1 MPNTLNKLENNV
13 IVNAV
18 LNLKSKIREIPDW
31 PKKGVS
37 FKDITTLLKDREA
50 FLYAIDKLAEPYLP
64 RTTSKKAGKGSI
76 IQGKDVRGLETMP
89 DIIVGI
95 AARGFL
101 LSSGVAYKLKK
112 GLAIIRKEGK
122 LPYKTIKQKY
132 TLEYAANVF
141 EMHEDAISAGQ
152 KVAIIDDVLATGGT
166 MQATVNLI
174 ERLGG
179 KVIGI
184 SFLIE
189 LDFLHGREK
198 LKNYNINSLIHYES

>member
-1 MPNTLNKLENNV
+1 M
-13 IVNAV
+13 I
-18 LNLKSKIREIPDW
+18 NLKSKIREIQDW

-37 FKDITTLLKDREA
+37 FKDITTLLKDKEA
-50 FLYAIDKLAEPYLP
+50 FLYAIDKLAEPYL
-64 RTTSKKAGKGSI
+64 
-76 IQGKDVRGLETMP
+76 ENMP
-89 DIIVGI
+89 DVIVGI
-95 AARGFL
+95 DARGFL

-132 TLEYAANVF
+132 ILEYATNVF
-141 EMHEDAISAGQ
+141 EIHEDAISADQ
-152 KVAIIDDVLATGGT
+152 KVVIIDDVLATGGT
-166 MQATVNLI
+166 MEATCQLI
-174 ERLGG
+174 EKLGG

-198 LKNYNINSLIHYES
+198 LKNYPIHSLVHYDE

>member
-1 MPNTLNKLENNV
+1 MF
-13 IVNAV
+13 
-18 LNLKSKIREIPDW
+18 NLKSKIREVPDW

-37 FKDITTLLKDREA
+37 FKDITTLLKDKEA
-50 FLYAIDKLAEPYLP
+50 FIYVIDKLAEPYL
-64 RTTSKKAGKGSI
+64 KN
-76 IQGKDVRGLETMP
+76 MP

-95 AARGFL
+95 DARGFL

-122 LPYKTIKQKY
+122 LPYKTIKQEY
-132 TLEYAANVF
+132 TLEYATNVF
-141 EMHEDAISAGQ
+141 EIHEDAISVGQ

-166 MQATVNLI
+166 MEATCRLI
-174 ERLGG
+174 EKLGG

-189 LDFLHGREK
+189 LDYLKGREK
-198 LKNYNINSLIHYES
+198 LKDYKINSLLHYES